1 MAVAI
6 GLAGSAAVVAAPVL
20 PSVAN
25 FSAATATPVAGTKIG
40 GAGRAGVKR
49 SHDSSN
55 IAPLFIGLGVLAAA
69 ASPPRPR
76 VVVTRT
82 TIPPSA
88 RKLGAFR

>member
-25 FSAATATPVAGTKIG
+25 FSAAPTTPVAGTKIG

-69 ASPPRPR
+69 GVAGGVAAATSGGGHSNNNTTVSP
-76 VVVTRT
+76 
-82 TIPPSA
+82 
-88 RKLGAFR
+88 